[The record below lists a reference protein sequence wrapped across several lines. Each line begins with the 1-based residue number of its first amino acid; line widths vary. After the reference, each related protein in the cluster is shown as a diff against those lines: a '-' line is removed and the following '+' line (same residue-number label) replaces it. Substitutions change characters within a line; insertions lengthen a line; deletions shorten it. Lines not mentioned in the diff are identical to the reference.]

1 MSSVGPELPP
11 ELQKRR
17 RSAEDDDEENNSSDS
32 STGPLPSRTDTQ
44 AQAPPSTKRARV
56 IGPSLP
62 PAPLDQRPSSPP
74 QADRD
79 ENTSESSD
87 QDDDYFGPSLPSAA
101 DAIKPTLNGPQAPE
115 VSTRAPAPAQR
126 DEWMTLAP
134 TSGDWSSRVDPT
146 KLKNRGFN
154 TGRGSKAPPKPPSG
168 GDQSWH
174 ETPEQKQ
181 ARLKREVMGIKD
193 STVTTTGSKTEHN
206 AHDEETA
213 RRLKEYN
220 EKQRGTSLY
229 ASHHASSRPIEED
242 DPSARAF
249 DREKDIAGG
258 ATVNS
263 TKRREMLKKAA
274 DFSSRFS
281 SAKYL

>member
-1 MSSVGPELPP
+1 MSAAGPQLPP
-11 ELQKRR
+11 ELQKRK
-17 RSAEDDDEENNSSDS
+17 RSNEDDEDNSSDS
-32 STGPLPSRTDTQ
+32 STGRLPPQPHTQ
-44 AQAPPSTKRARV
+44 GRSPPSPKRTRV

-62 PAPLDQRPSSPP
+62 PAPLDERPSDPP
-74 QADRD
+74 RPDIDQD
-79 ENTSESSD
+79 EGESSD
-87 QDDDYFGPSLPSAA
+87 DDDDFGPSLPSAT
-101 DAIKPTLNGPQAPE
+101 DAAKTSSNGLQAPPD
-115 VSTRAPAPAQR
+115 STRAPAPAQR

-134 TSGDWSSRVDPT
+134 TSGDWSTRVDPT
-146 KLKNRGFN
+146 KLKNRKFN

-174 ETPEQKQ
+174 ETPEEKQ

-193 STVTTTGSKTEHN
+193 SATTTGPKHEAN

-229 ASHHASSRPIEED
+229 ASHNASSKPIEED

-258 ATVNS
+258 MTINA
-263 TKRREMLKKAA
+263 TKRREMLKKAS
-274 DFSSRFS
+274 DFSSRFGES
-281 SAKYL
+281 RYL